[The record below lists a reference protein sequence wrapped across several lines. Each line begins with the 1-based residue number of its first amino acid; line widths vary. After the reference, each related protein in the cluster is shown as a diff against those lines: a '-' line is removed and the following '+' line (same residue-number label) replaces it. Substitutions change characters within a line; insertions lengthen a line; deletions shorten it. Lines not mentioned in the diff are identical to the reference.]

1 MISNVHSLETIKQIQ
16 TQKLRHEI
24 DNNMIN
30 TLQPPNLQKQKLTIE
45 ELEAVVREHGIEKI
59 VDAELIMLERD
70 GSISVISKELK
81 NQTIHKPKQI
91 KKYGEKNSN

>member
-1 MISNVHSLETIKQIQ
+1 MLVYKGFIK
-16 TQKLRHEI
+16 TE
-24 DNNMIN
+24 
-30 TLQPPNLQKQKLTIE
+30 NLQKQKLTIE

-81 NQTIHKPKQI
+81 NQTIHKPKHI
-91 KKYGEKNSN
+91 IKYGEKNSN